1 MPSSSRPSPA
11 RERLITTAAN
21 LFYRH
26 GCHATGI
33 DTVIAQAG
41 VAKMTLYKHFP
52 SKEDL
57 VAATVRYLDELYSS
71 RFEAVLIGQ
80 GPPDERLLRLFDVVE
95 EWAQGGD
102 FFGCPFVHLCAEF
115 PAHSNPVHVAAAKN
129 KQRMLQLIEQL
140 VAETSARAPAD
151 LARQL
156 QILLEGSVAL
166 AQVSGSAQF
175 VADAR
180 IAASTLLAVAKSTYC
195 ARSMK

>member
-1 MPSSSRPSPA
+1 MSSSRPSPA

-57 VAATVRYLDELYSS
+57 VAATVQYLDVLYVS
-71 RFEAVLIGQ
+71 RYEAALIGD
-80 GPPDERLLRLFDVVE
+80 GRPEVRLLRLFDVVE
-95 EWAQGGD
+95 EWTLGGD
-102 FFGCPFVHLCAEF
+102 FFGCPFVNLCAEF
-115 PAHSNPVHVAAAKN
+115 PEHSNPVHAAAAAN
-129 KQRMLQLIEQL
+129 KLRMLRTIEGL
-140 VAETSARAPAD
+140 VVDAGVPSPGD

-156 QILLEGSVAL
+156 QILLEGAVAL
-166 AQVSGSAQF
+166 AQVTGRAQF
-175 VADAR
+175 VVDAR
-180 IAASTLLAVAKSTYC
+180 AAAKVLLTEAMIGRC
-195 ARSMK
+195 